1 VSLWDF
7 GWLDATRYVEPRDAA
22 RLPAEE
28 RLRRLVSSRE
38 YRNNFAERESWG
50 KDPGPIHG
58 PFRIE
63 AILPA
68 SFKDI
73 SLPELQR
80 RVQVRLTSPEF
91 RPIAGAHQRGQVER
105 LLQRVA
111 AGARRCFYLNL
122 DLQDKTKRH
131 SYSFIH
137 LLFDEYVALEE
148 DALWLLV
155 IGYDQAAQR

>member
-7 GWLDATRYVEPRDAA
+7 GWLDATRYVEPPDTA

-38 YRNNFAERESWG
+38 YRNNFAESESWR

-68 SFKDI
+68 CFKDI

-91 RPIAGAHQRGQVER
+91 RPIADVHQRDQVDR
-105 LLQRVA
+105 LLHKVA
-111 AGARRCFYLNL
+111 AEARQCFYLNL
-122 DLQDKTKRH
+122 DLQDRTRQHNH
-131 SYSFIH
+131 SFVH
-137 LLFDEYVALEE
+137 LLFDEYVVLAEN
-148 DALWLLV
+148 ALWLLV
-155 IGYDQAAQR
+155 IGHD